1 MALKKAIATLQA
13 SGKDVRVLSSYPLHK
28 DLTTFINCVDFVDGA
43 YATSTMCQ
51 RIINNGGLTSLLGL
65 VPSER
70 QACEALISSTI
81 TSDTLNGTVAQR

>member
-1 MALKKAIATLQA
+1 MYHDRDENAAINIRQMALKKAIETFQA

-28 DLTTFINCVDFVDGA
+28 DLTAFLK
-43 YATSTMCQ
+43 
-51 RIINNGGLTSLLGL
+51 RGGLTSLLGL

-81 TSDTLNGTVAQR
+81 TSDTLNGTVCQR